1 MVGVRHARPDD
12 LERLGPL
19 LAQVR
24 SFDALKER
32 TPGSFYKGSAGFLHF
47 HIDGNDVYADVKLD
61 GSTFDRTR
69 VTTKAEQAK
78 LVRDVK
84 KALA

>member
-1 MVGVRHARPDD
+1 VRHARSDD

-19 LAQVR
+19 LAQLR
-24 SFDALKER
+24 TFDALTER

-47 HIDGNDVYADVKLD
+47 HIDGDDVYADVKLN

-69 VTTKAEQAK
+69 VTTQPEQAK
-78 LVRDVK
+78 LVRDLK
-84 KALA
+84 RALAN

>member
-1 MVGVRHARPDD
+1 MRHARPDD

-19 LAQVR
+19 LAQLR
-24 SFDALKER
+24 SFDALTER
-32 TPGSFYKGSAGFLHF
+32 TPGSFYKDTSGFLHF
-47 HIDGNDVYADVKLD
+47 HIDGDDVYADVKLN

-69 VTTKAEQAK
+69 VTTKTEQTK

-84 KALA
+84 KVLAS